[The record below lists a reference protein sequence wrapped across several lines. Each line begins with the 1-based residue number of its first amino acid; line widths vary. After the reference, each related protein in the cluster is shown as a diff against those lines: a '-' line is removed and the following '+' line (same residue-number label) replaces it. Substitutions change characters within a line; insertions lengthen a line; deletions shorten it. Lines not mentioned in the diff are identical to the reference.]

1 MRFRAAR
8 ATSWSIA
15 MRDYGAHGD
24 RFANKKPHST
34 RRRPRDEAGDGT
46 PMQRAAS
53 PIVDG
58 DKSDKSPSVA

>member
-34 RRRPRDEAGDGT
+34 AAALAMKPVMVADAARRFTHRRW
-46 PMQRAAS
+46 
-53 PIVDG
+53 
-58 DKSDKSPSVA
+58 